1 MLQKL
6 APCGS
11 FQKNEVLH
19 SMVISLTSK
28 SLHLGCS
35 NSYLGRYSLAVIK
48 MFKNNDVGS
57 ILLQQLGIEVGF
69 YTDKQIKKKNKEKK
83 QSQERKKKPESKLLR
98 NKRKKKRSTKNSKS
112 ESKEETQYQSG
123 IGINEDQQPAI
134 KKQKLSPKLNSPKRI
149 KNSEKTEKDFPFICS
164 IEGCTKKYKHK
175 GSLKVHIGKTH
186 QN

>member
-11 FQKNEVLH
+11 SQKNEALH
-19 SMVISLTSK
+19 SMVITLASK
-28 SLHLGCS
+28 SLHLGRS
-35 NSYLGRYSLAVIK
+35 NSYLGRYSLAIIK
-48 MFKNNDVGS
+48 MFKDNDVGA

-69 YTDKQIKKKNKEKK
+69 YTNKQIRKKNKEKK

-98 NKRKKKRSTKNSKS
+98 NKRKKERSTKNSKS
-112 ESKEETQYQSG
+112 EAKEELQYQSG
-123 IGINEDQQPAI
+123 IGINENQQPMI
-134 KKQKLSPKLNSPKRI
+134 KKQKLSPKLNLQKRI
-149 KNSEKTEKDFPFICS
+149 KNSEKTDKDFPFICS

-175 GSLKVHIGKTH
+175 GSLKVHIGKIH